1 MPVARPC
8 PQAALARDNGTHTK
22 YHTGQQKSNANQP
35 ASRYPSAMSR
45 GRRQQCPEKQACTK
59 RLDRLVNQVAS
70 ASIQVTLGDDTITE
84 KVKFCSLSDTQGAVC
99 AQLQAPMRGLTSAC
113 TRNSSA
119 LSLCEHLAGPLVMLV
134 RWCVCVCM
142 CVCVHSQRR
151 RRTDDVAGFV
161 RSVAPQSRGKCCTP
175 ALIGTLVA
183 FVAHSFLCSP
193 KWMARWHT
201 CVPCLLSSAHQ
212 RRRRR
217 ISTSRILRC
226 TGMLRR
232 PCSYGFVS

>member
-8 PQAALARDNGTHTK
+8 PQAALARDNATHTR

-84 KVKFCSLSDTQGAVC
+84 KVKFCSLSDTQGAMR

-175 ALIGTLVA
+175 ALIGTFVA
-183 FVAHSFLCSP
+183 IVAHSFLCSS
-193 KWMARWHT
+193 KWMARRHT

>member
-1 MPVARPC
+1 MQTSQLVDTQVQC
-8 PQAALARDNGTHTK
+8 HGV
-22 YHTGQQKSNANQP
+22 G
-35 ASRYPSAMSR
+35 
-45 GRRQQCPEKQACTK
+45 RQQCPEKQACTK

-84 KVKFCSLSDTQGAVC
+84 KVKFCSLECVRNFRLACG
-99 AQLQAPMRGLTSAC
+99 GLTSAC

-142 CVCVHSQRR
+142 CVCVYVCMCVCVCVYVHSQRR
-151 RRTDDVAGFV
+151 RRADDVAGFV
-161 RSVAPQSRGKCCTP
+161 RSVPPQPRGKCCTP